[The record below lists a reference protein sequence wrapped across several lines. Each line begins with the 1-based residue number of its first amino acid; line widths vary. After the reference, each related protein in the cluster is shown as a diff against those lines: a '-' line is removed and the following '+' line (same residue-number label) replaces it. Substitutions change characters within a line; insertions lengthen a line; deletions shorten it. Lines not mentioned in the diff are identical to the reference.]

1 MVELVKE
8 EDLSVAER
16 EQKIIDDRTKEIEAA
31 KALRE
36 QKKQEAIARSKA
48 RQADPNYFA
57 SRAAANEAKIKAD
70 EEAKAKMG
78 ELEEYNPVQE
88 VSEDDPFKT
97 VQSKNRSKIAI
108 RWFLSE

>member
-8 EDLSVAER
+8 EEMTVAER
-16 EQKIIDDRTKEIEAA
+16 EQKIINERNAELEAA

-36 QKKQEAIARSKA
+36 QKKREAIERSKA

-70 EEAKAKMG
+70 KEAKAKMA
-78 ELEEYNPVQE
+78 ELEEYQPVQE
-88 VSEDDPFKT
+88 EEDQDPFKT
-97 VQSKNRSKIAI
+97 VTSKGRSKIAI
-108 RWFLSE
+108 R